1 MTNTE
6 IKDIVKEAITEV
18 LESKPELLEKAL
30 LNAIEDIGLIKAM
43 NEGEKGDYVNFD
55 KFMNDLNSRVDS
67 GN

>member
-55 KFMNDLNSRVDS
+55 NFMNDLNSRVDS